1 VVVGEIVLIGK
12 EYMRRRLTVFV
23 MAALIAVSGAAC
35 GVEDQIRDRANEEV
49 DKQKQRA
56 KDEVDKQKKRVE
68 DEVEK
73 KISEESTRILGE
85 EK

>member
-1 VVVGEIVLIGK
+1 MK
-12 EYMRRRLTVFV
+12 RKLTIFV
-23 MAALIAVSGAAC
+23 MAVLVAVSGAAC
-35 GVEDQIRDRANEEV
+35 GIEDQVRDRANEEV

-68 DEVEK
+68 DKVEK

-85 EK
+85 DK